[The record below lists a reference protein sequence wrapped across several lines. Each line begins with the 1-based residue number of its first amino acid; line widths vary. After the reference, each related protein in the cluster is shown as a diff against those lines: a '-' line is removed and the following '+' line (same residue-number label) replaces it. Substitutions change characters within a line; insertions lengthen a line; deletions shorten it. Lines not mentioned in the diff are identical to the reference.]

1 MLPLRPDPACRLT
14 ASQEEERCV
23 CVFYL
28 CLNRFLLFPSS
39 PHLYAL
45 AAAPIQHVSRL
56 CYLKCL
62 FSLGLAKEKRRRGRD
77 GNLSP
82 LRVSVRRARHSPRS
96 APRVSAR
103 VCSRPSV
110 RTLDCVKTPAC
121 ARALVSVRLCS
132 CTECV
137 YVHADLFSSLS
148 V

>member
-1 MLPLRPDPACRLT
+1 M
-14 ASQEEERCV
+14 

-77 GNLSP
+77 RNLSP
-82 LRVSVRRARHSPRS
+82 SGRARGTRHSPRS
-96 APRVSAR
+96 APRLSAR

-110 RTLDCVKTPAC
+110 RTLDCVKSVCTSTRQHAALLSC
-121 ARALVSVRLCS
+121 RTCVCVRARRPVFQPLCVSV
-132 CTECV
+132 CV
-137 YVHADLFSSLS
+137 SAPYGPWPR
-148 V
+148 